1 MFLLTLLHHLDEWKR
16 LQDRPQLIPQA
27 VEELL
32 RFVQLGDSSG
42 GGMPRVTIED
52 VELGGVRLPA
62 GAVVLAA
69 NVAANRDP
77 SLFPEPDRLDLERPE
92 VAHLSFGAGVHH
104 CLGAPLARM
113 ELQEALRGL
122 LRHMPGLR
130 VAVPDEQLRF
140 KPGMVVR
147 SLEALPV
154 TW

>member
-1 MFLLTLLHHLDEWKR
+1 
-16 LQDRPQLIPQA
+16 
-27 VEELL
+27 
-32 RFVQLGDSSG
+32 
-42 GGMPRVTIED
+42 MPRVTTEE
-52 VELGGVRLPA
+52 VELGGVLLPA

-77 SLFPEPDRLDLERPE
+77 RLFAEPDRLDLDRDDVP
-92 VAHLSFGAGVHH
+92 HLTFGAGVHH

-122 LRHMPGLR
+122 LRHLPHLR
-130 VAVPDEQLRF
+130 IAVPDEQLRF

-147 SLEALPV
+147 SVEALPV